1 MHTPPQSRHKRVA
14 SPPLSVAGSSQFTST
29 PQPKLNVVT
38 RLALEGKAKQGDDGA
53 TIRMY
58 LKLSIPMDSVSP
70 GSTVPLFPEENLKL
84 LSAQVHPLDIH
95 STPYNFSSTSPGLL
109 GSAARALHLPT
120 FSQKSYL
127 SVFGVPTPASSSMYS
142 SRTSSS
148 TTTPVAPNTPPLDE
162 KYTGHIIVSGYNI
175 SYILPK
181 EFPPRFNSGDSAL
194 RVSTFS
200 ATQMRR
206 ASVSE
211 RNNMHFMAAIELW
224 IPYVLRPPK
233 APFLIAIPVPRCL
246 SNSIKLRIYPPT
258 TTSTSSS
265 MASLS
270 SAEEDPGAWE
280 LASEPHVT
288 RTTSRSGSSADMAD
302 DESSDSSAYTDGSSG
317 GILVQGT
324 FPSTERL
331 RVRWAQPT
339 KNIANSDG
347 RRRVGLKEATG
358 DMTTAVLGKAQDPSS
373 GREGLLM
380 RLEYKGTCKGI
391 WFPGVATMLGMDIG
405 LEVKGA
411 DVVWPAGEDA
421 KWTVTGGTGYTGFDV
436 GPPTPVSRQ
445 PSLEFPTSMS
455 TSSMLYAPPM
465 TARQDSSAS
474 TSSLLRAPLPHDH
487 LPDYSFESSPTSLTP
502 SVTLSSVSSLPPMSE
517 GRSRASSDA
526 VPLCR
531 SPAVPITI
539 HINMNDITPPSKNVF
554 TFSITG
560 TVLVLSRHRP
570 HITNG
575 HGSGSNSD
583 INPIVLP
590 RFCVLAAD
598 SETVSTIIRNES
610 EGGIVEV
617 YYISGDIRDA
627 QTRKTVLQRN
637 ATNRCSND
645 GARITLRPTSRTP
658 ILQRGV
664 EQVTDDSRLSPR
676 QSPLNAVLSPLP
688 SAPIHGG
695 LMRRKRDGP
704 LMISYVDVIVTPLLL
719 NGAGYSN
726 AHAVRVHM
734 HAPSDTDSDWLEFG
748 LAQVASFSSEG
759 EGRQYQVDIASVSID
774 GVPVRFESSAFAE
787 RDKRLM
793 IDLVPS
799 YDEKT
804 RNHWIRWVKVHGG
817 DQGGLVTVDY
827 VVSKIGNSKDLKKY
841 TKGITNFDMLIPT
854 FALPVGR
861 LEVTVETYLGM
872 QMVTLRSN
880 LAHQQKSPEGYRLL
894 HYSLDRFFTP
904 TLSLAVRRY
913 SSGIRMGW
921 LSLGKLFLLFLWIFP
936 AVLVLMFLVNL
947 GTEFKHMRQSLDRL
961 DVHSFDHGKILSPSI
976 ETIFITTTILPP
988 SPSAAIEADNVNS
1001 QTTTASFTSTVS
1013 IVTAVTTDPTPST
1026 SSQCTG
1032 DRSQTDTTTFI
1043 SIPTPSSSPRLSEN
1057 SLIPLPT
1064 LPFEWSKIRVDFP
1077 PTARKTVDRVI
1088 GGLGIVWQL
1097 FRKAYHYPLDP
1108 P

>member
-1 MHTPPQSRHKRVA
+1 MMLTPTQSRHKRA
-14 SPPLSVAGSSQFTST
+14 QSPPISVAASSQFTTT

-58 LKLSIPMDSVSP
+58 LKLSIPIDSVSP
-70 GSTVPLFPEENLKL
+70 GSTIPLLPEENLKL

-95 STPYNFSSTSPGLL
+95 SAPYNFSSTTFPLL
-109 GSAARALHLPT
+109 NNAARALHLPSL
-120 FSQKSYL
+120 SQKSYL
-127 SVFGVPTPASSSMYS
+127 AVFGVPTPASPTVHS

-148 TTTPVAPNTPPLDE
+148 TIPSPNTPPLDE

-175 SYILPK
+175 SYILPR
-181 EFPPRFNSGDSAL
+181 EFPPRFNAGDSAL

-206 ASVSE
+206 PSVSE

-224 IPYVLRPPK
+224 IPYASRPSK
-233 APFLIAIPVPRCL
+233 APFLISIPVPRCL

-270 SAEEDPGAWE
+270 SADEDPGAWE

-302 DESSDSSAYTDGSSG
+302 DESSDSSAYTDGPSG

-339 KNIANSDG
+339 KNIANTDG
-347 RRRVGLKEATG
+347 RRRVGVNEAAG
-358 DMTTAVLGKAQDPSS
+358 EMTAAVLGKAQDPSS
-373 GREGLLM
+373 GREGILM

-411 DVVWPAGEDA
+411 DVVWLPGEDA

-436 GPPTPVSRQ
+436 GPPSTPISRQ
-445 PSLEFPTSMS
+445 PSLEFPNSMS
-455 TSSMLYAPPM
+455 TSSMLYAPSI
-465 TARQDSSAS
+465 TTRQDSSS
-474 TSSLLRAPLPHDH
+474 TSSLLRAPLPNDR
-487 LPDYSFESSPTSLTP
+487 LPEYSFESSPTSSTP

-526 VPLCR
+526 VASCR

-539 HINMNDITPPSKNVF
+539 HINMNDIVPPSKNVF

-560 TVLVLSRHRP
+560 TVLILSRHHPRIMNP
-570 HITNG
+570 
-575 HGSGSNSD
+575 HGSDSDSD
-583 INPIVLP
+583 INPVVLP

-610 EGGIVEV
+610 EGCTVEV
-617 YYISGDIRDA
+617 YYISGDLRDA

-637 ATNRCSND
+637 GINRCNND
-645 GARITLRPTSRTP
+645 GARIALRPTSRTA
-658 ILQRGV
+658 ILQRG
-664 EQVTDDSRLSPR
+664 EQVADDSRLSPR
-676 QSPLNAVLSPLP
+676 HSPLSGNKAALSPLAL
-688 SAPIHGG
+688 APIHGG

-704 LMISYVDVIVTPLLL
+704 LMISSVDVIVTPLFL
-719 NGAGYSN
+719 NGASYPD
-726 AHAVRVHM
+726 AHAVRIHT
-734 HAPSDTDSDWLEFG
+734 HAPSDTDTDWLEFG
-748 LAQVASFSSEG
+748 LTQAASLSSDG
-759 EGRQYQVDIASVSID
+759 KGREYQVDIVSVSMD
-774 GVPVRFESSAFAE
+774 NVPVRFESSAFAE
-787 RDKRLM
+787 RDERPM

-804 RNHWIRWVKVHGG
+804 RKHWITWVKVHGD

-827 VVSKIGNSKDLKKY
+827 VVSKIGNSKDSKHAKS
-841 TKGITNFDMLIPT
+841 KTNFDILIPT

-861 LEVTVETYLGM
+861 LEVTVETYLEM
-872 QMVTLRSN
+872 ATLRSN
-880 LAHQQKSPEGYRLL
+880 FAHQQKSREGYRLL

-904 TLSLAVRRY
+904 TLSLDVERY
-913 SSGIRMGW
+913 SSRFRMRW
-921 LSLGKLFLLFLWIFP
+921 LSLGKIFLSFLWIFP
-936 AVLVLMFLVNL
+936 AFLVLRLLLNL
-947 GTEFKHMRQSLDRL
+947 GTELEHVRQSLDRF
-961 DVHSFDHGKILSPSI
+961 DVVHSFDHGKSPAPSV
-976 ETIFITTTILPP
+976 ETIFITTTILLPP
-988 SPSAAIEADNVNS
+988 SSVATEASSMDG
-1001 QTTTASFTSTVS
+1001 QTTIASFTSRVPIIT
-1013 IVTAVTTDPTPST
+1013 TASTDPTPSA
-1026 SSQCTG
+1026 SSLRAS
-1032 DRSQTDTTTFI
+1032 DRSQIDTTIFT
-1043 SIPTPSSSPRLSEN
+1043 STPTPSPSPRLSEN
-1057 SLIPLPT
+1057 ALISIPAF
-1064 LPFEWSKIRVDFP
+1064 PFEWSNIRINIP
-1077 PTARKTVDRVI
+1077 PSARKTVDRVLE
-1088 GGLGIVWQL
+1088 GLGIVWQI